1 MPHCLNRMSKVWVAV
16 QTFAAGA
23 YDFCKIN
30 KKMEEIKKVE
40 LPADKKCLIL
50 H

>member
-1 MPHCLNRMSKVWVAV
+1 MSKIWFAV

-23 YDFCKIN
+23 YVLCKIN
-30 KKMEEIKKVE
+30 EKMEEIKNVE